1 MELVEAVRDQDWEMA
16 KVRRPPEVASGA
28 EYATSRGACLGL
40 GQWTLD
46 AFRRTPDSALL
57 CRV

>member
-16 KVRRPPEVASGA
+16 KVRRPLEVVSGA
-28 EYATSRGACLGL
+28 EYAPSRGVCLAL